1 LAFTALF
8 YKKAK
13 NLLVNCSIIFH
24 NKGVFQER
32 IIAAYRKHQR
42 IITEGVMLKIAKAIL
57 KPL

>member
-1 LAFTALF
+1 MSLF
-8 YKKAK
+8 YQKSKI
-13 NLLVNCSIIFH
+13 LLVNCSIIFH